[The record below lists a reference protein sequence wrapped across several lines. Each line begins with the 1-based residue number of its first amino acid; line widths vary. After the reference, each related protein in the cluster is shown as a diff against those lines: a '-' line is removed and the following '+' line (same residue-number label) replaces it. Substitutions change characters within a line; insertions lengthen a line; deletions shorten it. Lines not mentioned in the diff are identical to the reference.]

1 MGLKRLNY
9 NSKKLIKQFINK
21 TKKFNKEYYFA
32 NENIKLN
39 PLKTEKILKN
49 LM

>member
-32 NENIKLN
+32 NENIKLKS
-39 PLKTEKILKN
+39 LKTKKILKN